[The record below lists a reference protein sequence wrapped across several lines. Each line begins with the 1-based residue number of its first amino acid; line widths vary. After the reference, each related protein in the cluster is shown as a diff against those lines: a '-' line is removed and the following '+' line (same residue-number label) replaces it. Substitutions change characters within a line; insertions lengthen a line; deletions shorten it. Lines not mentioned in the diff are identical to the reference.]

1 MLGPTLNQVLSDL
14 QKNSPSTV
22 SPQAVSGSQT
32 GCGRRKRQADG
43 EERSVCKIFDFKLTS
58 QLNSLLRFKQ

>member
-22 SPQAVSGSQT
+22 SPQAVSAPQT